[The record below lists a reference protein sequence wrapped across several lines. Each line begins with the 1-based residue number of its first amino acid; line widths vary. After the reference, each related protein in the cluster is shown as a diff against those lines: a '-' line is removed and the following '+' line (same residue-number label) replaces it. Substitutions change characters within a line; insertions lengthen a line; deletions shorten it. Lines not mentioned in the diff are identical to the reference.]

1 MDERQ
6 FIEYLIHFGL
16 TRQEALVYQR
26 LLTGGKQTG
35 YEIAKLTGISR
46 SNAYS
51 ALAALTEKGAAYV
64 LEENAKKYIPVGLE
78 EFCGNCIRRM
88 QEERDWMLENLP
100 DKHVEEEGYITI
112 EGEMNIEDKIHN
124 LLRETEERVYISCPL
139 VCLDEFRGDLEFLQ
153 RQKKKVVILTDG
165 VFPFKGGQVY
175 VGEPKEKQIGII
187 TDSRHVLTGE
197 YGRGSMNTC
206 LYSGKKNFVMLYKN
220 ALANEIKLMK
230 ISKENKKDE

>member
-26 LLTGGKQTG
+26 LLTDGKQTG

-139 VCLDEFRGDLEFLQ
+139 VCLDFLQ